1 MSGSPTLRNRM
12 ALWSPPQISVNS
24 LKIIGA
30 VLMVLYFFSACVV
43 QNSIL
48 HVSDYTA
55 EELNA
60 LMEADSQIMLWAGIG
75 SIGSVIGVMGIPI
88 FAYLLV
94 QGVEHTSSLC
104 RYALSVLVFAV
115 ISEVPYDLAVYG
127 RVWDWDSQNTLWAV
141 LIALVT
147 LCLMKYV
154 EGRGVMT
161 YVLSAVAALGGCL
174 WAVLINCKYGW
185 GFVLIASV
193 LFLLREHRTVS
204 LIAGVG
210 VSLVYMTASMGF
222 ILISLCNGE
231 RTTRDSKLGKYAYY
245 AYYPLILALMALWA
259 WTYQAPRG

>member
-43 QNSIL
+43 QNGIL

-94 QGVEHTSSLC
+94 QGVEHISSLR

-115 ISEVPYDLAVYG
+115 ISEVPYDLAMTG
-127 RVWDWDSQNTLWAV
+127 QLWDWSEQNSLWTVFIALIMLWLMKRFQGSGMVPLMLCLLFAAAGCFWAILLRCKFGAGLV
-141 LIALVT
+141 LIAAIL
-147 LCLMKYV
+147 Y
-154 EGRGVMT
+154 
-161 YVLSAVAALGGCL
+161 
-174 WAVLINCKYGW
+174 
-185 GFVLIASV
+185 
-193 LFLLREHRTVS
+193 LLRERKGVSYGLGALVS
-204 LIAGVG
+204 LIYA
-210 VSLVYMTASMGF
+210 TAPLGFVFIALCDGQRRSMGQW
-222 ILISLCNGE
+222 
-231 RTTRDSKLGKYAYY
+231 GKYIYY
-245 AYYPLILALMALWA
+245 ALYPVMLMLFALWTLLA
-259 WTYQAPRG
+259 